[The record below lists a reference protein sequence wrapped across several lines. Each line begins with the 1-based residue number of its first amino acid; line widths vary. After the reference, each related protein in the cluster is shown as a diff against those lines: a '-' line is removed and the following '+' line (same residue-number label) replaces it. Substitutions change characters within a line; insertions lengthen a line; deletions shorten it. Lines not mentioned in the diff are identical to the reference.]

1 MRIEVT
7 IQEKKQ
13 HINVTQNSTILEALV
28 NAGIHAIAAPCG
40 GRGKCGKCKVT
51 VEGMGEVPSC
61 TTSVQDGMKITIGPQ
76 LLQEKKAKIAE
87 EGNCSHYPPEEK
99 EGLYAACDIGTT
111 TVVCHLLDGKTGEK
125 LATVSAANAQ
135 RGFGAD
141 VISRIHA
148 ADAGHLALLQ
158 TQITGQ
164 IAQMLRELKEQAGR
178 REEIARLAVVGNTVM
193 SHLFA
198 GISPASI
205 GVTPFM
211 PEEYFGKEYSG
222 QELGLADCK
231 KVYIAPAVSGFVGG
245 DITADLLSV
254 LPQEDFEVEETLLLL
269 DVGTNG
275 EMAVGTKQNM
285 YCCATAVGSAFEGA
299 EMAMGMPAS
308 EGAIS
313 HVWLD
318 QRRIRTEVIGDQPAC
333 GICGSGLIDALAVF
347 VSMGVLEPSGHLK
360 AKGEVSVAYRRYLG
374 EYEGQACVWLT
385 PEVCLT
391 QEDIHGLQLAKAA
404 FAAGMQI
411 LLRESNYTYEKLHR
425 VILAGGFGSYLNKD
439 SAAAIGLIPKEL
451 LSITASV
458 GNAAGE
464 GAVSAALS
472 QKARRQLFNLQKKM
486 HYIELSTHPEFAD
499 IYMEQMSF

>member
-1 MRIEVT
+1 
-7 IQEKKQ
+7 
-13 HINVTQNSTILEALV
+13 
-28 NAGIHAIAAPCG
+28 
-40 GRGKCGKCKVT
+40 
-51 VEGMGEVPSC
+51 
-61 TTSVQDGMKITIGPQ
+61 
-76 LLQEKKAKIAE
+76 
-87 EGNCSHYPPEEK
+87 
-99 EGLYAACDIGTT
+99 
-111 TVVCHLLDGKTGEK
+111 
-125 LATVSAANAQ
+125 
-135 RGFGAD
+135 
-141 VISRIHA
+141 
-148 ADAGHLALLQ
+148 
-158 TQITGQ
+158 
-164 IAQMLRELKEQAGR
+164 
-178 REEIARLAVVGNTVM
+178 
-193 SHLFA
+193 
-198 GISPASI
+198 
-205 GVTPFM
+205 
-211 PEEYFGKEYSG
+211 
-222 QELGLADCK
+222 
-231 KVYIAPAVSGFVGG
+231 
-245 DITADLLSV
+245 
-254 LPQEDFEVEETLLLL
+254 
-269 DVGTNG
+269 
-275 EMAVGTKQNM
+275 
-285 YCCATAVGSAFEGA
+285 
-299 EMAMGMPAS
+299 MAMGMPAS